1 MKNNL
6 IELKDVC
13 VSYINPLGENFFAL
27 KQINLQIKQGEYV
40 AILGPSGSGKTTL
53 SNIIGLLLGK
63 YDGDYLYNGEVLKN
77 LSLKD
82 QVRLRSDDFG
92 FIFQDYILLDH
103 LSALENVA
111 LSLQFHNLKRSKILD
126 LAREKLISVGL
137 EDKIHHRPYQ
147 LSGGQKQRVA
157 IARALIKN
165 PKVIIADEPTGA
177 LDHTSR
183 GEILSILQ
191 KLNHDGVTILTVTH
205 SDEDAL
211 ASKRIIKV
219 KKGEIISDAFQRNRS
234 YFFGK
239 HINYEST
246 EEVEKRKFIIFNHLK
261 LSYGFQSLEEL
272 IEFKNTSL
280 ETETLLKVI
289 HHIPLPWL
297 KNSSVQDL
305 LSSWFDS
312 SEEIIKVSI
321 ALLIIKAKSE
331 NFEFKEFEFRLKS
344 FFNSQWTE
352 EGCIHFLTS
361 RLSFPFH
368 YLKYYL
374 RSEFFFSHES
384 SKVRATVINLF
395 KLKGLFSSNDILR
408 FLDTLLTDPDPR
420 VRANMLDF
428 LFANPIIDTHLLDKY
443 NFHSDPSY
451 RVKASWVEILRARN
465 QWKEGMDILDEM
477 LLSDHIPEI
486 QAAVWVLAK
495 DPQFKIRDFINQQIE
510 KNVKILSSVDEII
523 STYNRVKDQKFK
535 WMDYGFNKKN
545 LKEY

>member
-6 IELKDVC
+6 IELKEVC
-13 VSYINPLGENFFAL
+13 VSYVNPLGENFFAL
-27 KQINLQIKQGEYV
+27 KQVNLQIKQGEYV

-111 LSLQFHNLKRSKILD
+111 LSLQFHNIKKSKILD

-137 EDKIHHRPYQ
+137 EDKIHHRPFQ

-183 GEILSILQ
+183 GDILSILQ

-219 KKGEIISDAFQRNRS
+219 NKGELISDTIQRSRS

-239 HINYEST
+239 HINYESI
-246 EEVEKRKFIIFNHLK
+246 EEVEKRQSMILNHLK
-261 LSYGFQSLEEL
+261 LTYGLHSLEEL
-272 IEFKNTSL
+272 IELKNTPL

-289 HHIPLPWL
+289 HHVPLPWL

-305 LSSWFDS
+305 LFSWFDS

-321 ALLIIKAKSE
+321 ALFIIKARSE

-352 EGCIHFLTS
+352 EGSMHFLTS
-361 RLSFPFH
+361 LPSVSPH

-374 RSEFFFSHES
+374 RSEFFFTHES
-384 SKVRATVINLF
+384 SKVRATAVNLF
-395 KLKGLFSSNDILR
+395 KIKGLFSVNDILR
-408 FLDTLLTDPDPR
+408 FMDTLLTDPDAR

-428 LFANPIIDTHLLDKY
+428 LLAEPIVDTHLLDKY
-443 NFHSDPSY
+443 HFHSDPSS
-451 RVKASWVEILRARN
+451 RVKASWIEILMARN
-465 QWKEGMDILDEM
+465 QWREGMDILDEM
-477 LLSDHIPEI
+477 LLSDHIPDI

-495 DPQFKIRDFINQQIE
+495 DPKFQIRDFISQQIE

-523 STYNRVKDQKFK
+523 STYNRVKDQRFE
-535 WMDYGFNKKN
+535 WMDSGLKKN
-545 LKEY
+545 FLKVS